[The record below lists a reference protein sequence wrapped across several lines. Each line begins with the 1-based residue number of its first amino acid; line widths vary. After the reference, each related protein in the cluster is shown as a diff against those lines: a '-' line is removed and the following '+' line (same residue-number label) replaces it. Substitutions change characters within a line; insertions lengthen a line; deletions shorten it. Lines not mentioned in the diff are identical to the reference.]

1 MDTKMTKGESA
12 MEAVA
17 LARVEWLR
25 ARSPSE

>member
-1 MDTKMTKGESA
+1 MTKGESA